1 MGEEQTMRR
10 EELQKTQC
18 FGGGDHDK
26 EADHIVRS
34 HVEAC
39 VLIVRSV
46 LSGKES
52 RAVEYEKTRI

>member
-1 MGEEQTMRR
+1 MDYVRR
-10 EELQKTQC
+10 RKEFKKAQC

-26 EADHIVRS
+26 EADHIVRP

-39 VLIVRSV
+39 VVIVRSV

-52 RAVEYEKTRI
+52 RAVEYEEARI